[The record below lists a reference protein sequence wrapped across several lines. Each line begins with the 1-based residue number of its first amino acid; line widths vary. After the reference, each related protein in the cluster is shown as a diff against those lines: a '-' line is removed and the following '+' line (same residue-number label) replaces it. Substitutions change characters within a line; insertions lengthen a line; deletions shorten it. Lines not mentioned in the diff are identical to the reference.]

1 MFTFIGRV
9 PQTVVGDM
17 ASWQVLFF
25 YWFLFGILC
34 YNQRILLIIC
44 RMDIEFVEEK
54 YRDDIF
60 KLMEVCGIE
69 MAEAYELYVNA
80 GNSFEVIPTHN
91 NRMQCKCFS
100 IQALNKTQQ
109 PKPKTL
115 ATMST
120 GRKINT
126 CPNKLMTSTRCTRNT
141 RFISK
146 MDWNSPT
153 STRIETMWVSSQV

>member
-1 MFTFIGRV
+1 
-9 PQTVVGDM
+9 
-17 ASWQVLFF
+17 
-25 YWFLFGILC
+25 
-34 YNQRILLIIC
+34 
-44 RMDIEFVEEK
+44 MDIEFVEEK

-146 MDWNSPT
+146 MG
-153 STRIETMWVSSQV
+153 